1 MALLIAAQCPA
12 SPTETGNEG
21 DGSTPPQPPYQRVV
35 RLYANAFL
43 QSGTPLHT
51 LALAFSGQA
60 EAAIKHGGKSLGG
73 PMGVGGDGSLGQGGF
88 KDTWMATAAAILSN
102 KVLVLLVF
110 CILEEHMGSAIEI
123 VLCLPTLSI
132 VLGMIYT
139 VLELAARF
147 RVVEI

>member
-1 MALLIAAQCPA
+1 
-12 SPTETGNEG
+12 
-21 DGSTPPQPPYQRVV
+21 
-35 RLYANAFL
+35 
-43 QSGTPLHT
+43 
-51 LALAFSGQA
+51 
-60 EAAIKHGGKSLGG
+60 
-73 PMGVGGDGSLGQGGF
+73 MGVGGDGSLGQGGF

>member
-1 MALLIAAQCPA
+1 M
-12 SPTETGNEG
+12 ETGSEG
-21 DGSTPPQPPYQRVV
+21 DGGASPQPLYQRVV

-73 PMGVGGDGSLGQGGF
+73 PMGVGGDGCLGQGGF

-102 KVLVLLVF
+102 KVMAFLVF
-110 CILEEHMGSAIEI
+110 CILGEHMGSVIEM
-123 VLCLPTLSI
+123 VLCLLTLSF
-132 VLGMIYT
+132 VFGMIYT
-139 VLELAARF
+139 VLELEARF
-147 RVVEI
+147 RVDGISRAKVAMYLGAR